1 MKKIITLKNL
11 LTLILSIGLIAISN
25 AQLQNTNWYFG
36 NQAAL
41 NFNDGT
47 LPPTVLTNSA
57 IIANGSSASV
67 SDASGNLLFYTNG
80 SDVWNSN
87 NQIMPNGFGLFC
99 DTSMSQSVIIVPN
112 PSNNDEYYII
122 TNRGNTMGQTGLY
135 YTIVSMVAD
144 GGLGDVDKTRKNVL
158 FMEENASEKLTV
170 IKNPEEDSYWLVSF
184 ATSDDVLKYDTLY
197 SFKINTSGINLIAES
212 LFSFNTQDNINTG
225 GQMKFSSDGKVLAL
239 VHNTFLN
246 NGESNVVTGLF
257 TFSFDSVSGLFSSKN
272 SSFLLGDY
280 LYGNGVEFSPNSNL
294 LYFSSVNSFGN
305 SLQQIDFKNVGMGSF
320 LNTLYSG
327 PNTIFGLQLGIDN
340 KIYSVSSTGFLGTI
354 DDPDIK
360 GTSSNFVDQ
369 NIDLNPANAIKQ
381 LPQTVP
387 PVFAS
392 TMKLLKVYNT
402 SYANDTITKIKA
414 TNSGVTVFGIIGADN
429 EDNLPG
435 LGDGFIA
442 EYSSTNDVLSSQMQ
456 QIPYATPIN
465 IEENVFAWD
474 TLMVASTDLN
484 GNPNKSFKLSKY
496 NSNNA
501 LDFEITTVN
510 INETLIEDAT
520 SEQTLLL
527 FPTSS
532 YQDFSIVG
540 STGRTWTK
548 SATQNFA
555 QDSTVFNKTY
565 NLARFDNSGTLIN
578 VIELLNY
585 KWARNTT
592 GGTDLVTFPAKIVGD
607 ANKLYFT
614 VTSRDEGLFTEK
626 ATINLNDGQSH
637 KNGEWL
643 ISYDTRDN
651 SYTQAKLIGQNGSV
665 IPTELIYNQSTLFK
679 KRKNDIYKLDANL
692 NETDSL
698 SFTKLEIFETNPDDG
713 SMLVRG
719 GNNRTIKKID
729 INLNEVWSKTL
740 GKKFIIEHASEAAN
754 GSVYISGS
762 YIEDAQFDN
771 PETINLAHNT
781 GTDVFIAL
789 LDGLPLDV
797 PEMKVATYSE
807 EADAIQGIS
816 ESTNVEKEYIAYP
829 NPFENNLSITPNL
842 KSSFMVQ
849 VFDQNGR
856 LVYKKDLKKESN
868 ENHSINTSRFTS
880 GMYYVKITDENSKI
894 IYKNI
899 LKL

>member
-1 MKKIITLKNL
+1 MKKSVTLKIL
-11 LTLILSIGLIAISN
+11 VSIVFLIGSITSTM
-25 AQLQNTNWYFG
+25 AQLQNTNWKFG

-47 LPPTVLTNSA
+47 LPPTVVSTSA
-57 IIANGSSASV
+57 MIANGSSASV

-112 PSNNDEYYII
+112 PSNADEYYII
-122 TNRGNTMGQTGLY
+122 TNRGNIMGQTGLY
-135 YTIVSMVAD
+135 YTIVNMVAD

-170 IKNPEEDSYWLVSF
+170 IKNPAEDSYWLVSF
-184 ATSDDVLKYDTLY
+184 ASSDNPLVYDTLY
-197 SFKINTSGINLIAES
+197 AFKVNTSGINLIAES
-212 LFSFNTQDNINTG
+212 LFTFGTQDDINTG
-225 GQMKFSSDGKVLAL
+225 GQLKFSPDQKTVAL

-246 NGESNVVTGLF
+246 NGESNVVTALF
-257 TFSFDSVSGLFSSKN
+257 TFNFDSTSGSFSSKK
-272 SSFLLGDY
+272 SSFLLGSY
-280 LYGNGVEFSPNSNL
+280 LYGNGVEFSPDSNL
-294 LYFSSVNSFGN
+294 IYFSSVNSFGN
-305 SLQQIDFKNVGMGSF
+305 SLQQLDFKNIGMGSF
-320 LNTLYSG
+320 PTSLYSG

-340 KIYSVSSTGFLGTI
+340 KIYTVSSTGFLGTVN
-354 DDPDIK
+354 DPNLS

-369 NIDLNPANAIKQ
+369 NIAFNPANAIKQ

-387 PVFAS
+387 PLFGS

-402 SYANDTITKIKA
+402 SYSNDTITKIKA
-414 TNSGVTVFGIIGADN
+414 TDSGVTVFGIIGADN

-442 EYSSTNDVLSSQMQ
+442 EYSSSNDVLNSQMQ
-456 QIPYATPIN
+456 QIPYETPIS
-465 IEENVFAWD
+465 IDENVYAWD
-474 TLMVASTDLN
+474 TLMTSTTDLN
-484 GNPNKSFKLSKY
+484 GNLNKSYKLSKY
-496 NSNNA
+496 NSSNS

-510 INETLIEDAT
+510 INEELIEDAT
-520 SEQTLLL
+520 SDQTLLL

-532 YQDFSIVG
+532 YQDVSIVG

-548 SATQNFA
+548 SASQVFA
-555 QDSTVFNKTY
+555 QDSTVFTRTY

-592 GGTDLVTFPAKIVGD
+592 GGTDLVTFPAKLIGD
-607 ANKLYFT
+607 SNTLYFT
-614 VTSRDEGLFTEK
+614 VTSRDDGVFTEK

-643 ISYDTRDN
+643 ISYDIRNNT
-651 SYTQAKLIGQNGSV
+651 YTQAKLIGQNGSV

-698 SFTKLEIFETNPDDG
+698 SFTKLEIFETNPIDG
-713 SMLVRG
+713 SMIVRG
-719 GNNRTIKKID
+719 GNNRTLKKID
-729 INLNEVWSKTL
+729 SDLNEVWSKSL
-740 GKKFIIEHASEAAN
+740 GKKFTIEHASEAPN

-762 YIEDAQFDN
+762 YIEDAKFDN
-771 PETINLAHNT
+771 PETIDLAHNV

-789 LDGLPLDV
+789 IDGLPIEV
-797 PEMKVATYSE
+797 PETKVTTYSE
-807 EADAIQGIS
+807 ETDRVQRDS
-816 ESTNVEKEYIAYP
+816 ESTVVEKEYITFP
-829 NPFENNLSITPNL
+829 NPFENTLSIVPNL
-842 KSSFMVQ
+842 KSSFMLQ

-856 LVYKKDLKKESN
+856 LVYTKNLKKESN

-880 GMYYVKITDENSKI
+880 GMYYLKITDENSKI
-894 IYKNI
+894 IYKNV